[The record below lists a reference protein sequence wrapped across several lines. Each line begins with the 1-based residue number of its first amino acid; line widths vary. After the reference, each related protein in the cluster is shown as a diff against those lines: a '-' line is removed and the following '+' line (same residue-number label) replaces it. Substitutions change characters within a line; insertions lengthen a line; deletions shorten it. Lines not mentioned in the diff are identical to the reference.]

1 MKKFLCTLLL
11 VLLAFPCWSAS
22 QNWSRYVN
30 ARFGYSIEYPDIFPK
45 NTESENSDGIW
56 LESKDGKTRLTLSG
70 GYNVLMQDGADMI
83 GTRKLEE
90 VIKGESGS
98 EWFRLVRREGKLII
112 HEYGVVNDEVWASF
126 TFAYPA
132 TKNFNSA

>member
-1 MKKFLCTLLL
+1 
-11 VLLAFPCWSAS
+11 
-22 QNWSRYVN
+22 
-30 ARFGYSIEYPDIFPK
+30 
-45 NTESENSDGIW
+45 
-56 LESKDGKTRLTLSG
+56 
-70 GYNVLMQDGADMI
+70 MQDGADMI

-132 TKNFNSA
+132 TKNFNSAINRMEQTLKLGDER